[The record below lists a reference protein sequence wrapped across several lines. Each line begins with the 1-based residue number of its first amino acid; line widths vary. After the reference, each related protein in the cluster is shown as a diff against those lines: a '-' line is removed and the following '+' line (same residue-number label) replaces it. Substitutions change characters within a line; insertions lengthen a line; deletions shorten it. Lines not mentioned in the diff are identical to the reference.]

1 MSKHVSCVFHPKP
14 RVVLVFFKYKI
25 VQCKIN
31 RSGCHRV
38 VKCGCGVHGQSRVCI
53 QVNDAKINLQNLT
66 FIVTLYC
73 LVYEQYFVCA
83 GNQPRFNCVYAQKA
97 VNLH

>member
-1 MSKHVSCVFHPKP
+1 M
-14 RVVLVFFKYKI
+14 FFKYKI

-31 RSGCHRV
+31 RSGV
-38 VKCGCGVHGQSRVCI
+38 VKYGCGAHGQSRVCI

-66 FIVTLYC
+66 FIVTVYC
-73 LVYEQYFVCA
+73 SVYEKYSVCT
-83 GNQPRFNCVYAQKA
+83 GNQPRFNCVYAQEA